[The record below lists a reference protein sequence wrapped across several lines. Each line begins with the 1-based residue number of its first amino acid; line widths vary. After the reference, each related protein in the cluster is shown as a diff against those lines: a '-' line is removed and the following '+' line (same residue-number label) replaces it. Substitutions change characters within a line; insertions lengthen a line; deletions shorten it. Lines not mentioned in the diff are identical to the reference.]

1 MQRRCIV
8 MLVASFALVACQEN
22 ATSPSRTASQA
33 SLSGAPSDGNG
44 NKIVFPIN
52 VTSTLTCGSG
62 AALTRRDV
70 GWVQAHTLTGGP
82 NLELDVFHDVI
93 TFTNANGDSFVWRDV
108 GPNRVFMQDGNLVI
122 QVSGRA
128 NGNLGTFVIDAATGN
143 VLFSA
148 GPDRGPVEDQACAAL
163 S

>member
-8 MLVASFALVACQEN
+8 MIVASLALAACQEN
-22 ATSPSRTASQA
+22 ATSPSHTASQA
-33 SLSGAPSDGNG
+33 LLSGAPSDGNG
-44 NKIVFPIN
+44 NKLVFPIN
-52 VTSTLTCGSG
+52 VTTTLTCADG
-62 AALTRRDV
+62 AVLTRSDV
-70 GWVQAHTLTGGP
+70 GWVQAHALTGGP

-128 NGNLGTFVIDAATGN
+128 DGNLGTFVIDAATGH
-143 VLFSA
+143 VVFSA
-148 GPDRGPVEDQACAAL
+148 GPDLGPVDDQACAAL